1 MNKLTK
7 IGVSALCGS
16 LASVAANAGT
26 MEVLGG
32 ATATWSSNEG
42 AVTGNNIGMVS
53 GVTFKG
59 TGELDNGTT
68 FTLTLTGADQAGY
81 SSGSINMEVPG
92 LGGIKINQASGGTG
106 IDRYDDMM
114 PTAWEETNGT
124 SLATGLNTV
133 AGVGTSMNV
142 EWNVS
147 SDMLPDGMGLQ
158 IAVSPQA
165 DGVVVNDK
173 AVSGDDGG
181 DASGSGYDIT
191 VNHSA
196 LMDGLN
202 VFAGMS
208 TIEQA
213 AEDAITNTTGDR
225 TQYVLGATYAVG
237 SVTVGYQMSRDNQQ
251 ASNVGVTSYYDNQA
265 FGVSFNVNDNLSL
278 SYGNHKSDRSLTNA
292 SSVELEAESLQIA
305 YTMGGMSIKVA
316 ESSVDNGSYTSGS
329 AQDRDGTTVALSL
342 AF

>member
-42 AVTGNNIGMVS
+42 TVNGNPIGIVS

-124 SLATGLNTV
+124 SLATGLTTV

-147 SDMLPDGMGLQ
+147 GDMLPDGMGLQ

-173 AVSGDDGG
+173 SVSGDDGG
-181 DASGSGYDIT
+181 DASGSGYDVT
-191 VNHSA
+191 VNHSG

-208 TIEQA
+208 TIEQPN
-213 AEDAITNTTGDR
+213 EDAVTSTTGDR
-225 TQYVLGATYAVG
+225 SQYVLGATYAVG
-237 SVTVGYQMSRDNQQ
+237 SVSVGYQMSRDNLQ
-251 ASNVGVTSYYDNQA
+251 SSVVGTTSYYDNQA

-278 SYGNHKSDRSLTNA
+278 SYGNHKSDRSLTSA
-292 SSVELEAESLQIA
+292 STVELEAESLQIA
-305 YTMGGMSIKVA
+305 YTMGGMSIKIA
-316 ESSVDNGSYTSGS
+316 ESTVDNGSYTSGS
-329 AQDRDGTTVALSL
+329 AQDRDATTVALSL

>member
-32 ATATWSSNEG
+32 ATATWSSNESTD
-42 AVTGNNIGMVS
+42 TGNPIGMNS
-53 GVTFKG
+53 GLTFKG

-68 FTLTLTGADQAGY
+68 FTLTLTGADQDAY
-81 SSGSINMEVPG
+81 SSGSINMTTPSMG
-92 LGGIKINQASGGTG
+92 SIKIVQAAGGAG

-124 SLATGLNTV
+124 SLATGLQTV
-133 AGVGTSMNV
+133 TGVGTTMNV
-142 EWNVS
+142 EWS
-147 SDMLPDGMGLQ
+147 LPADMLPEGMSAHLAYTPRAG
-158 IAVSPQA
+158 A
-165 DGVVVNDK
+165 GVTNDK
-173 AVSGDDGG
+173 ASGGSAG
-181 DASGSGYDIT
+181 AGQGSGYDIAISH
-191 VNHSA
+191 NG

-208 TIEQA
+208 EIEQPTGGRV
-213 AEDAITNTTGDR
+213 DGTSGDR
-225 TQYVLGATYAVG
+225 TQYVMGATYAVG
-237 SVTVGYQMSRDNQQ
+237 AVTVGYQYSRDNK
-251 ASNVGVTSYYDNQA
+251 ASSADGATSYYQNDA

-278 SYGNHKSDRSLTNA
+278 SYGQHKSDRATNA
-292 SSVELEAESLQIA
+292 ATNVELEAESLQVA
-305 YTMGGMSIKVA
+305 YTVGGMSIKIA
-316 ESSVDNGSYTSGS
+316 ESSVDNGSYTAGTG
-329 AQDRDGTTVALSL
+329 QDRDGTTLALSL

>member
-173 AVSGDDGG
+173 SVSGDDGG

-316 ESSVDNGSYTSGS
+316 ESSVDNGSYTSGN